1 MVSADSESQNR
12 GQNCQNYMD
21 VETNDNTELYSV
33 DSSTLY
39 NTTMSEVSDL
49 YFKIN
54 IFIFEEVY

>member
-1 MVSADSESQNR
+1 
-12 GQNCQNYMD
+12 MD
-21 VETNDNTELYSV
+21 VETSDNTELHSV